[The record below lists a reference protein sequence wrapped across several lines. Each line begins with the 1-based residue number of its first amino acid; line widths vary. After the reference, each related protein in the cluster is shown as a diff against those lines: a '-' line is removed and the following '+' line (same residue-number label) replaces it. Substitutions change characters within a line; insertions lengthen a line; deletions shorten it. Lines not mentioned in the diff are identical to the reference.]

1 MFSSDPTSRRTA
13 VDSATMEIAVDVVS
27 IDTIDAGIG
36 AHLEHPATPRP
47 KSPSATVSYK
57 EHMCDKF
64 PFS

>member
-1 MFSSDPTSRRTA
+1 